1 MYVYIYIYTC
11 VYIYIYIHMHSN
23 YKPASAAQHMYD
35 EVLMLQQR
43 TASKERAG
51 PLELLLGDRA

>member
-1 MYVYIYIYTC
+1 MYIHMC